1 MHLVL
6 HPADSRAVLEAGW
19 GERHPLSR
27 GGSFERFVPVDFVM
41 VYAPRDE
48 QEVEMVVRII
58 LAARWFV
65 GGAEGSV
72 EDAERF
78 VVDEMDGEEHRGS
91 AVKDA
96 KVEDETCDS
105 VDARRTVEDLSNPVE

>member
-1 MHLVL
+1 MHLTL

-27 GGSFERFVPVDFVM
+27 GGAFERFVPENFVM

-48 QEVEMVVRII
+48 EEIEMVVRLI

-65 GGAEGSV
+65 SGKAGVAEEFS
-72 EDAERF
+72 ERRDSAF
-78 VVDEMDGEEHRGS
+78 AGEEDGNH
-91 AVKDA
+91 A
-96 KVEDETCDS
+96 KDETCDS
-105 VDARRTVEDLSNPVE
+105 ILRDGR